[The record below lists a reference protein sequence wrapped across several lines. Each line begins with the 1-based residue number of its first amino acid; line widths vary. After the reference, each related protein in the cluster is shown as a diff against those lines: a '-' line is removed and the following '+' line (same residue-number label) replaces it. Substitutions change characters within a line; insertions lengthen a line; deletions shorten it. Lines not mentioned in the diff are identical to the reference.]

1 MDVIDTDAI
10 RIFKNASSLS
20 KKSISKLKT
29 NFMKKLSILLLLL
42 ISIILTSCR
51 IIGDIA
57 INNFK
62 VQVTRNLDIK
72 GASNT
77 TSGEVIFDPTSD
89 AEFQKN
95 LKFINKAKLD
105 SVTYIIT
112 SLNQSGVSRNQRI
125 TMNYEISDSN
135 GGSKSTL
142 GNFEIN
148 LAAAQAQAQE
158 IKLSGVSTTNL
169 DFFKKSPH
177 TALVTYNG
185 SATEAPIDFKVQIKL
200 YLSIN

>member
-1 MDVIDTDAI
+1 
-10 RIFKNASSLS
+10 
-20 KKSISKLKT
+20 
-29 NFMKKLSILLLLL
+29 MKKLSIILLLL
-42 ISIILTSCR
+42 ISLSLNSCR
-51 IIGDIA
+51 IIGDII

-62 VQVTRNLDIK
+62 VQVTRTLDIK
-72 GASNT
+72 GTSKT

-89 AEFQKN
+89 AEFKKN
-95 LKFINKAKLD
+95 LKYINKAKLD

-112 SLNQSGVSRNQRI
+112 SLNQSGVTSKQRI

-148 LAAAQAQAQE
+148 LAAAKAQSKE
-158 IKLSGVSTTNL
+158 IKLSGVSSSSL
-169 DFFKKSPH
+169 DFFKKSPY
-177 TALVTYNG
+177 TALVTYSG